1 MTMPYFF
8 NQYIL
13 LACLLLLASPALLLA
28 QVQLKVGIEQN
39 PPICSIEESDKPQ
52 GISVNNAA
60 IVQAI
65 TALAAALR
73 LHVVVEGVES
83 TEQALFLKTAGL
95 DTAQGFLYSRPVSAL
110 MLQSMMLEMSPLY
123 IQR

>member
-1 MTMPYFF
+1 MPNFF

-28 QVQLKVGIEQN
+28 PMQLKVGMEQP
-39 PPICSIEESDKPQ
+39 PPICSIDESDKPQ

-65 TALAAALR
+65 TALATALR

-95 DTAQGFLYSRPVSAL
+95 DTAQGFLYSRTVSAL